1 MQRIGIQ
8 VNKWGEIM
16 KKIISLLLCV
26 LSVFFCSSCSS
37 GGNIKKISLDETKEH
52 FNKYVADIDE
62 CINLNGIDDYDKYEY
77 SFPDTVGNIYLHF
90 KNDALINVYIANSG
104 SSDTKGYETYSV
116 LYENSFEDEDDIL
129 CFQNSVIKVFNVL
142 FSDIMN
148 ENISPD
154 EVNSFFKGL
163 KDSIGKPNFDEN
175 EILEKLEKD
184 ARFRR
189 IPVKYK
195 LNRQILDGGIE
206 CYIEQIYFG
215 EIGDNYTNTD

>member
-1 MQRIGIQ
+1 
-8 VNKWGEIM
+8 M
-16 KKIISLLLCV
+16 KKIICLLLSV
-26 LSVFFCSSCSS
+26 LSIIICSACSLS
-37 GGNIKKISLDETKEH
+37 GNAKRISVEETEEH

-104 SSDTKGYETYSV
+104 SNDTKGYETYSV
-116 LYENSFEDEDDIL
+116 LYENGFKDEDDIL

-163 KDSIGKPNFDEN
+163 KDSIGKPDFDEN

-184 ARFRR
+184 VRFRK
-189 IPVKYK
+189 IPVRYK

-206 CYIEQIYFG
+206 CYNEQIYFG